1 MKTPEN
7 PKDIALI
14 CNICITI
21 LFIILLLIALLSK
34 RSCPEVKV
42 VEPTKPKTQS
52 VPVEKLLD
60 NLENQ
65 ENFTLPEKLKIKKK
79 PTDADIEK
87 DRQLL
92 IFLLKEY
99 LQKQKAE
106 GNENPYVSI
115 NDLKAEI
122 KHSLKNS
129 PEILKL
135 LDESISNIES
145 TTEPPSLSTT
155 SPPDLN

>member
-14 CNICITI
+14 CNIIITI
-21 LFIILLLIALLSK
+21 VFIILLLIALLSK

-52 VPVEKLLD
+52 VPVDKLLD
-60 NLENQ
+60 NLEKQ

-92 IFLLKEY
+92 IFLLQEY
-99 LQKQKAE
+99 LEKQKAE
-106 GNENPYVSI
+106 DSQ
-115 NDLKAEI
+115 EI
-122 KHSLKNS
+122 
-129 PEILKL
+129 IKL
-135 LDESISNIES
+135 LDDSITNIEA
-145 TTEPPSLSTT
+145 TTEPPSFSTT

>member
-14 CNICITI
+14 WNIVITI
-21 LFIILLLIALLSK
+21 VFIILLLIALLSK
-34 RSCPEVKV
+34 RCPEAKV

-60 NLENQ
+60 NLEKQ

-92 IFLLKEY
+92 IFLLQEY

-106 GNENPYVSI
+106 GNRNPYVSI

-129 PEILKL
+129 TEILKL
-135 LDESISNIES
+135 LDESIANIEA

>member
-1 MKTPEN
+1 MKSPQN

-14 CNICITI
+14 CNICFTI
-21 LFIILLLIALLSK
+21 VFIILLLIALLWK
-34 RSCPEVKV
+34 RSCPQAKV

-60 NLENQ
+60 NLEKK
-65 ENFTLPEKLKIKKK
+65 ENFTLPEKLQINKK
-79 PTDADIEK
+79 PTEADIEK

-92 IFLLKEY
+92 IFLLQEH
-99 LQKQKAE
+99 LEKQKAE

-115 NDLKAEI
+115 NDLKIEI

-129 PEILKL
+129 PEILKI

>member
-14 CNICITI
+14 CNIVITI
-21 LFIILLLIALLSK
+21 VFIILLLIALLSK

-60 NLENQ
+60 NLEKQ

-92 IFLLKEY
+92 IFLLQEY

-106 GNENPYVSI
+106 GNKNPYVSI

-135 LDESISNIES
+135 LDESITNIEA
-145 TTEPPSLSTT
+145 TTEPPSFTTT

>member
-21 LFIILLLIALLSK
+21 IFIILLLIALLSK

-60 NLENQ
+60 NLEKQ

-92 IFLLKEY
+92 IFLLQEY

-106 GNENPYVSI
+106 GNKNPYVSI

-135 LDESISNIES
+135 LDESISNIEA

>member
-14 CNICITI
+14 CNIVITI
-21 LFIILLLIALLSK
+21 VFIILLLIALLSK

-60 NLENQ
+60 NLEKQ

-92 IFLLKEY
+92 IFLLQEY

-135 LDESISNIES
+135 LDESITNIEA
-145 TTEPPSLSTT
+145 TTEPPSFTTT